1 MQVKLYYYDI
11 KILLIT
17 FIMTR
22 IKVIYKDNELTQE
35 EINELNDIE
44 LEKISKAN
52 LFDKFYNLINIS
64 SRTSLFLFG
73 IYLLW
78 VCLHYF

>member
-1 MQVKLYYYDI
+1 
-11 KILLIT
+11 
-17 FIMTR
+17 MTR

-44 LEKISKAN
+44 LEKISNAD
-52 LFDKFYNLINIS
+52 LFDKFYNLINIFS
-64 SRTSLFLFG
+64 STSLFLFG

>member
-1 MQVKLYYYDI
+1 
-11 KILLIT
+11 
-17 FIMTR
+17 MTR
-22 IKVIYKDNELTQE
+22 MKVIYKENELTQE

-44 LEKISKAN
+44 LEKMSKAD
-52 LFDKFYNLINIS
+52 LFDKFYNLINNS

-78 VCLHYF
+78 GCLHYF

>member
-1 MQVKLYYYDI
+1 
-11 KILLIT
+11 
-17 FIMTR
+17 MTR
-22 IKVIYKDNELTQE
+22 IKVIYKENELTQE

-44 LEKISKAN
+44 LEKMSKAD
-52 LFDKFYNLINIS
+52 LFDKFYNLINNS

>member
-22 IKVIYKDNELTQE
+22 MKVIYKDNELTQE

-44 LEKISKAN
+44 LEKMSKAD
-52 LFDKFYNLINIS
+52 LFDKFYNLINNS